1 MSMDIDRV
9 QEAIGWLE
17 IALQQGGNLG
27 GKRREVQV
35 ALGQLRAHR
44 EAETTGAFE
53 PQATVAGT
61 GESSTDRA
69 DVSAAAGYKVPG
81 GSALYRDYVI
91 TPSGGWGEL
100 AWAYQHRNYGGPGDG
115 RCGTTPTVEAAK
127 AEIDERIDEG
137 FDDNA
142 LPVGYAVRLG
152 GAA

>member
-44 EAETTGAFE
+44 EAETTGASE
-53 PQATVAGT
+53 PRATTAGA

-69 DVSAAAGYKVPG
+69 TVSAAAGYTVPE
-81 GSALYRDYVI
+81 GSELYRDYVI
-91 TPSGGWGEL
+91 TPDGHVYDWR
-100 AWAYQHRNYGGPGDG
+100 YVHRNYGGPPDDRHGEEA
-115 RCGTTPTVEAAK
+115 TIEAAK
-127 AEIDERIDEG
+127 AEIDERIDSG

-142 LPVGYAVRLG
+142 PPVGYAVHTG